1 LNGGGAIVAGI
12 IAPNGLNFNF
22 VENILH
28 IDPSYATLVGG
39 IGLIVTAVR
48 NPEGIAGTPR
58 LLAMQKAERKA
69 RKAALLKQQA
79 ELNRE
84 NEGAT

>member
-1 LNGGGAIVAGI
+1 MAGI

-22 VENILH
+22 LENILH
-28 IDPSYATLVGG
+28 IDPGYATLIGG

-58 LLAMQKAERKA
+58 LVAMQKAERKA
-69 RKAALLKQQA
+69 RKEALLKQQA

>member
-1 LNGGGAIVAGI
+1 LI
-12 IAPNGLNFNF
+12 
-22 VENILH
+22 
-28 IDPSYATLVGG
+28 GG

-58 LLAMQKAERKA
+58 LVAIQKAERKA
-69 RKAALLKQQA
+69 RKEALLKQQA

>member
-1 LNGGGAIVAGI
+1 MWQASQDE
-12 IAPNGLNFNF
+12 F
-22 VENILH
+22 
-28 IDPSYATLVGG
+28 SYS
-39 IGLIVTAVR
+39 
-48 NPEGIAGTPR
+48 EGIAGTPR

>member
-1 LNGGGAIVAGI
+1 LI
-12 IAPNGLNFNF
+12 
-22 VENILH
+22 
-28 IDPSYATLVGG
+28 GG

-58 LLAMQKAERKA
+58 LVAIQKAERQA
-69 RKAALLKQQA
+69 RKEALLRQQS
-79 ELNRE
+79 ESNRE